1 MPKAKIAE
9 SEAAKLGLK
18 YEDHPLIKIV
28 PDAEIT
34 PDARVW
40 ARYQLSEK
48 MRRNSANPAAN

>member
-28 PDAEIT
+28 PDA
-34 PDARVW
+34 
-40 ARYQLSEK
+40 
-48 MRRNSANPAAN
+48 RRNSANPAAN